1 MAVVVASMAVILLT
15 AVAVLLAVFGM
26 HLITRSPRV
35 RQRIRLATLAVG
47 TTAYSVRR
55 ETTHRVRLAGR
66 YARRHLGPP
75 ASRAW
80 RTVEPVA
87 ARTGTE
93 LAERVTEQARRFIDR
108 VKTGI
113 EYVRPIAPHS
123 GGPAKSGSA
132 RVHVAAMYSEP
143 AGDQPGA
150 RGPRDG
156 RSTDR
161 TAR

>member
-1 MAVVVASMAVILLT
+1 MAVVVASMAVIMLT

-35 RQRIRLATLAVG
+35 RQRVRLGVLTVG

-55 ETTHRVRLAGR
+55 EIAHRVRLVGR

-80 RTVEPVA
+80 RRVEHVVE
-87 ARTGTE
+87 RTGSE
-93 LAERVTEQARRFIDR
+93 LVERVTEQARRFIDR
-108 VKTGI
+108 VRTGI
-113 EYVRPIAPHS
+113 EYVRPIASHS
-123 GGPAKSGSA
+123 GRPAKSGST
-132 RVHVAAMYSEP
+132 RVPVAATFGEP
-143 AGDQPGA
+143 ASDRTGA
-150 RGPRDG
+150 RGRSDG
-156 RSTDR
+156 PSTER

>member
-15 AVAVLLAVFGM
+15 AMAVLLAVFGM

-55 ETTHRVRLAGR
+55 EAAHRVRLAGR

-87 ARTGTE
+87 ARKGTE
-93 LAERVTEQARRFIDR
+93 LAERVTEQARRFIER

-123 GGPAKSGSA
+123 GSAKSGSA

-150 RGPRDG
+150 RGRKDA

>member
-1 MAVVVASMAVILLT
+1 MAVVVASMAVIVLT
-15 AVAVLLAVFGM
+15 ALAVLLAVFGM

-35 RQRIRLATLAVG
+35 RQRIRLGALAVG

-55 ETTHRVRLAGR
+55 EIAHRVRLVGR
-66 YARRHLGPP
+66 YARRHLAQS

-80 RTVEPVA
+80 RSVEPVME
-87 ARTGTE
+87 RTGSE
-93 LAERVTEQARRFIDR
+93 LAERVTEQARLFIDR

-123 GGPAKSGSA
+123 GRPAKSGSA
-132 RVHVAAMYSEP
+132 RVPATAMFTQP
-143 AGDQPGA
+143 ASDRPGTRGRGD
-150 RGPRDG
+150 GP
-156 RSTDR
+156 STER

>member
-55 ETTHRVRLAGR
+55 ETAHRVRLAGR

-93 LAERVTEQARRFIDR
+93 LAERATEQARRFIHR

-123 GGPAKSGSA
+123 DPAKSGSA

-143 AGDQPGA
+143 AADQPGA
-150 RGPRDG
+150 RGRRDG